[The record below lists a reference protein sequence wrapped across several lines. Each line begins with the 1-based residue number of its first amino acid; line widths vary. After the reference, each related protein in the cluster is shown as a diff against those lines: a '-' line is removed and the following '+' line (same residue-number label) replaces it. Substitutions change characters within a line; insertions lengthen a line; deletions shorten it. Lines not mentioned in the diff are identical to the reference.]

1 VPFSDP
7 WVQDLGWVKNQDPDP
22 GSGSGMNNPDNISVS
37 LETICRVKILKFSY
51 ADLGSGMEKI
61 RIRDPKWK
69 NCGSGME
76 ELRIQDKHLGSVSLG
91 TVVLYEKI
99 MYLCGHDDARQTA
112 FRLHIGAVV
121 EAVLGRGGRTAV
133 AAGVRAAGSAPT
145 AAPRST
151 GTALTP
157 APHLH
162 QLIGY

>member
-1 VPFSDP
+1 
-7 WVQDLGWVKNQDPDP
+7 
-22 GSGSGMNNPDNISVS
+22 MNNPDNISVS

-61 RIRDPKWK
+61 RIRDQKWK

-121 EAVLGRGGRTAV
+121 EAVLGRGSRAAV
-133 AAGVRAAGSAPT
+133 AAGFRAAGSTPT
-145 AAPRST
+145 AAPGPPVPPSPPLPTST
-151 GTALTP
+151 S
-157 APHLH
+157 
-162 QLIGY
+162 